1 MGNFTSS
8 SCFMD
13 SGSKNSAKV
22 IDPQGN
28 IRKVMLTAK
37 AAELMLDAPGH
48 VIASVEQ
55 LKRTRRVV
63 AMRADDELLAGKVY
77 VLVPIQRVHCKV
89 TDADMTVIEA
99 ACTRKMRR
107 KSGGARV
114 LPDVGVESGEE
125 EEESQVDRVLPLHGC
140 RMGNYRQWTPVLEP
154 ISEVI

>member
-48 VIASVEQ
+48 VIASVEE

-77 VLVPIQRVHCKV
+77 VLIPIQRVHCKV
-89 TDADMTVIEA
+89 TDADMTIIEA
-99 ACTRKMRR
+99 ACTRKMRK

-125 EEESQVDRVLPLHGC
+125 ESQVDRVLPLHGC
-140 RMGNYRQWTPVLEP
+140 RLGNYRQWTPVLEP